1 MNQRARI
8 KLWIDFLKA
17 GGAAVWTLLSLAP
30 VFGGAPGTGEVSD
43 SVVRDGIASPAS
55 GVSQELYSSHLT
67 VADGLSDAAIS
78 GVVQDSQ
85 GFMWFGTSFGGL
97 NRYDGYEF
105 KVYQN
110 EESDPR
116 SLSQNNVTVLY
127 KDRLGT
133 LWAGTDGGGLNRYNR
148 ATDDFTRFRPVP
160 GDETSLAHGT
170 VHGIC
175 EDASGALWVGTDNG
189 LCRLDRAT
197 GKFTTYRH
205 DPNNPRSLSDNAI
218 RSLFSDPDTGQVWV
232 GTKSGGVCVL
242 EKGADDFFCY
252 RHDPGE
258 PGSLSG
264 NKGLAFF
271 KDRAGVFWI
280 GTDLGLNRFV
290 PETKSFVRYQYDPED
305 SDSIS
310 GNYVWMV
317 HEDRLGRF
325 WVGTPDGVNLMDR
338 ARGIFTRLPSGP
350 DEPGQFLG
358 PRVSLICEDNTG
370 AIWLTDT
377 EQGVNRLPGE
387 PRRFKVYRNNPKR
400 TESLSRNFVL
410 GVDVDR
416 NDRVWIGT
424 MGGLNY
430 LDGGRPSMRRI
441 HFPDNLAPM
450 VHAVVADDSG
460 GYWAGA
466 FPQGLFRIR
475 GDEVTRLPTNAND
488 PTRPAAKEIWKFA
501 PDPRGGFWI
510 VYWMAGLDYFD
521 GRTFTRHQPDPANP
535 QRLPHGIVYG
545 RATDGNGMIWLGGPG
560 GLTRLDPS
568 KAIFTTYQI
577 DPDHPENDLN
587 HSIVSVFADRQSPGE
602 IWVGAS
608 SGLFQFDP
616 VSGRFTR
623 RYTKS
628 DGLCSDGVQSIQ
640 RDDQGMLWLGTLD
653 GLSRFDPERGTF
665 RNYSVADGL
674 PGKKFFNGAAGKTSD
689 GRLFFGT
696 TEGLVTFDPAAMPD
710 NPHVPPV
717 VLTGFELFNKPVSIG
732 EEQSPLPKA
741 VNVAKEIT
749 LAYSQSVFTFK
760 FAALNYSAPEK
771 NRYAY
776 MMEGFDDD
784 WRYTGA
790 DRRYA
795 TYTRLAPG
803 QYTFRVKASNN
814 DGVWNEQGAS
824 ISVVIT
830 PPWWGTWWFYTLSGM
845 ALLASAFAAFS
856 LRIRSIK
863 MRNLRLE
870 REVAQRTAELRKK
883 SDELR
888 ESQAALMSNVEDL
901 NEKSVALEAAN
912 RELEAFAYSVSHDL
926 RAPLRHVDGFM
937 EMLVKRTSGLL
948 DEKSSQYMDN
958 ISGAAKRMGTLIDD
972 LLSFSRMGRREMQ
985 ASQVDMSSLV
995 KEIIRDLAPD
1005 LANRDVKWEIAEL
1018 PNISGDSSL
1027 LRVALVNL
1035 ISNAL
1040 KFTGPREL
1048 AIIEVGFE
1056 EQDDVTVFWVRD
1068 NGVGFDPEYAQ
1079 KLFGVFQRL
1088 HRDDEFEGTGIGLAN
1103 VSRVVER
1110 HGGRVWA
1117 EGQLDQGATFYFTIP
1132 SREQWTS

>member
-1 MNQRARI
+1 MNQREQM
-8 KLWIDFLKA
+8 KLWVDSLKV
-17 GGAAVWTLLSLAP
+17 GGMAVCALLSMAP
-30 VFGGAPGTGEVSD
+30 VNGDTSGEAAASD
-43 SVVRDGIASPAS
+43 SAARDGVASPAS
-55 GVSQELYSSHLT
+55 GTSQELYLSHLT

-110 EESDPR
+110 DENDPR
-116 SLSQNNVTVLY
+116 SLSQNKMTVLY
-127 KDRLGT
+127 KDELGT
-133 LWAGTDGGGLNRYNR
+133 LWAGTDGGGLNRYNPD
-148 ATDDFTRFRPVP
+148 TDDFTRFRPVP

-205 DPNNPRSLSDNAI
+205 DPNDPRSLSDNAI

-242 EKGADDFFCY
+242 EKGADDFSCY

-271 KDRAGVFWI
+271 KDSAGVFWI
-280 GTDLGLNRFV
+280 GTDVGLNRFV
-290 PETKSFVRYQYDPED
+290 PETKSFVHYQHDPED
-305 SDSIS
+305 PNSIS

-317 HEDRLGRF
+317 HEDRFGRF

-338 ARGIFTRLPSGP
+338 ARGTFTLLPSGP

-387 PRRFKVYRNNPKR
+387 PRRFTVYRNNPKR
-400 TESLSRNFVL
+400 AESLSRNFVL

-430 LDGGRPSMRRI
+430 LDGGRPPMRRI

-450 VHAVVADDSG
+450 VHAVAADGSG

-466 FPQGLFRIR
+466 FPQGLFHIR
-475 GDEVTRLPTNAND
+475 GDEVTRLPTDAND

-521 GRTFTRHQPDPANP
+521 GRTFARHRPDPSNP
-535 QRLPHGIVYG
+535 ERLPHGIVYG
-545 RATDGNGMIWLGGPG
+545 SATDGNGMMWLGGPG

-568 KAIFTTYQI
+568 KAVFTTYQI
-577 DPDHPENDLN
+577 DPDHPENDRN

-602 IWVGAS
+602 IWVGTS

-653 GLSRFDPERGTF
+653 GLSRFDPEHGTF
-665 RNYSVADGL
+665 RNYAVADGL

-696 TEGLVTFDPAAMPD
+696 TEGLVTFDPAAMLD

-732 EEQSPLPKA
+732 GEQSPLPKA
-741 VNVAKEIT
+741 INVAQEIT

-760 FAALNYSAPEK
+760 FAALNYSAPEE

-776 MMEGFDDD
+776 KMEGFDDD
-784 WRYTGA
+784 WLYTGA

-824 ISVVIT
+824 IRVVIT
-830 PPWWGTWWFYTLSGM
+830 PPWWGTWWFYTLSAM
-845 ALLASAFAAFS
+845 ALLASAFAAYS
-856 LRIRSIK
+856 LRVRSIK
-863 MRNLRLE
+863 TRNLRLE
-870 REVAQRTAELRKK
+870 QEVAQRTAELRKK

-912 RELEAFAYSVSHDL
+912 KELEAFAYSVSHDL

-937 EMLVKRTSGLL
+937 EMLVNRTAGLL
-948 DEKSSQYMDN
+948 DEKSSKYMDN
-958 ISGAAKRMGTLIDD
+958 IAGAAKRMGTLIDD
-972 LLSFSRMGRREMQ
+972 LLSFSRMGRHEMQ
-985 ASQVDMSSLV
+985 ASHVDMRSLV

-1005 LANRDVKWEIAEL
+1005 LVNRDVKWEIAEL

-1048 AIIEVGFE
+1048 AIIEIGFE

-1103 VSRVVER
+1103 VSRVVDR

-1117 EGQLDQGATFYFTIP
+1117 EGQLDHGATFYFTIP
-1132 SREQWTS
+1132 S